1 MSIMSL
7 NFNRCLFPANKNVYM
22 KPNLQ
27 ARQALSF
34 WTSDFQQ
41 KRIYKFQKIEHLD
54 LTLFFPVDKVA
65 QSIIY
70 TQVLQA
76 KSKHA

>member
-1 MSIMSL
+1 MCTL
-7 NFNRCLFPANKNVYM
+7 HEAKF
-22 KPNLQ
+22 
-27 ARQALSF
+27 ARLVSTF
-34 WTSDFQQ
+34 VWTSDFQQ

>member
-1 MSIMSL
+1 
-7 NFNRCLFPANKNVYM
+7 M